1 MTTKIFKDRILREIN
16 EFMLND
22 NMIALAKAQ
31 VMIEEILKKE
41 NFPFRDYKRKLAPY
55 PFQSEGES
63 EV

>member
-1 MTTKIFKDRILREIN
+1 MTTQIFKDRILREVN

-41 NFPFRDYKRKLAPY
+41 KFPFEDYKRKLAPY
-55 PFQSEGES
+55 PFQDES
-63 EV
+63 AV